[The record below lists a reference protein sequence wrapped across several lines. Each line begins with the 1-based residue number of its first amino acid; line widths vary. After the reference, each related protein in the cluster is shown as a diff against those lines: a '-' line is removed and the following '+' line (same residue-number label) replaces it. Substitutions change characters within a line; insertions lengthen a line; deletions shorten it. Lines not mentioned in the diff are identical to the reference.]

1 MPAWVRQQNCQTF
14 SHLTM
19 RTATFNLENLF
30 RRAKVLNLRDS
41 EKTTKLLD
49 KIRQLASLL
58 DEPFYTAPL
67 RAEVFNLSAELREYI
82 DIRKDFRTL
91 GSWRKDTHTERTGF
105 RVSRQAKG
113 RSSWSGQIV
122 FRFEDFSDQ
131 QRMNT
136 ALVVNSVNAD
146 IFCAIEVE
154 GMEALRVFN
163 RSVAA
168 TSYSEYIAIDSPNDP
183 RGIALAVSPVFT
195 SQASLPMFSISCP
208 APSAAFS
215 AATAWSLRSTATRIR
230 ASTCSVITSR
240 ARWG

>member
-105 RVSRQAKG
+105 RVSRQAK
-113 RSSWSGQIV
+113 
-122 FRFEDFSDQ
+122 
-131 QRMNT
+131 
-136 ALVVNSVNAD
+136 
-146 IFCAIEVE
+146 
-154 GMEALRVFN
+154 
-163 RSVAA
+163 
-168 TSYSEYIAIDSPNDP
+168 
-183 RGIALAVSPVFT
+183 
-195 SQASLPMFSISCP
+195 
-208 APSAAFS
+208 
-215 AATAWSLRSTATRIR
+215 
-230 ASTCSVITSR
+230 
-240 ARWG
+240 